1 MFAGLSEASI
11 HSLAFR
17 RNSLSD
23 SVSLSE
29 PGLRM
34 KPRPIVVAIDTDK
47 GTRRLLRQVLEPRGY
62 RVFEADTAQRGL
74 EVATR
79 RRPDV
84 VILELDLPDLDGI
97 RVLERLREWSRAP
110 VLVLSRRVR
119 EADKVAALDAG
130 ANDYLTKPFGSDELL
145 ARLRVLQRPIPWVTD
160 GPLLQEGD
168 FSVNLATHE
177 VRIKGRRLPLTPTEE
192 ALLYLLVRYAGK
204 VVTSTHLIRSLWG
217 PGAPSKTRDLQV
229 YLSSLRKKM
238 EGYNSKARI
247 QTKGSIGYRLLLST
261 SEEDANEEFAPAIEA

>member
-1 MFAGLSEASI
+1 
-11 HSLAFR
+11 
-17 RNSLSD
+17 
-23 SVSLSE
+23 
-29 PGLRM
+29 M

-47 GTRRLLRQVLEPRGY
+47 GTRRLLRQVLEPSGY
-62 RVFEADTAQRGL
+62 RVFEADSAQHGL
-74 EVATR
+74 EVAMR

-84 VILELDLPDLDGI
+84 VILELDLPDLDGL
-97 RVLERLREWSRAP
+97 RLLERLREWSRAP
-110 VLVLSRRVR
+110 ALVLSRRES

-130 ANDYLTKPFGSDELL
+130 ANDYLTKPFGSEELL

-177 VRIKGRRLPLTPTEE
+177 VRLKGRRLQLTPTEE

-217 PGAPSKTRDLQV
+217 PGTPGKTRDLQV
-229 YLSSLRKKM
+229 YLSSLRKKLQ
-238 EGYNSKARI
+238 GYNSRVRI
-247 QTKGSIGYRLLLST
+247 QTKGSIGYRLLLTDSD
-261 SEEDANEEFAPAIEA
+261 EHAKEEFTPAIEA